1 MEATVGSVGIPLDGV
16 NNVRG
21 SCSLTSKQEAS
32 EATNQDKLG
41 YLWRS
46 SSYLVSQDL
55 TDLRIKTLHIKR
67 ISLSNQESEILR
79 IFGSHCSFA
88 RSPFRIR
95 FVGVVVHTFRVRRRI
110 AGRSHLQYHFSCRHE
125 KLTGL
130 RLIKTGRP
138 LSVNS

>member
-67 ISLSNQESEILR
+67 ISLSNQESEILGVSLDLIVVSR
-79 IFGSHCSFA
+79 EVHLGSDLWVLSSIHSE
-88 RSPFRIR
+88 
-95 FVGVVVHTFRVRRRI
+95 FVDV
-110 AGRSHLQYHFSCRHE
+110 
-125 KLTGL
+125 
-130 RLIKTGRP
+130 
-138 LSVNS
+138 